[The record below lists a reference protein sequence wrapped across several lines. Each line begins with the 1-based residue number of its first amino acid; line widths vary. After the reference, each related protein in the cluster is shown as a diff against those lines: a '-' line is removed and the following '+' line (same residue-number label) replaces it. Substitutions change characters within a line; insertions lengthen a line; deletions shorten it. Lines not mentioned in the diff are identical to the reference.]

1 MKKYYGIKES
11 IFIKD
16 SLNQSFV
23 FFINNN
29 QNLIFNRINTEDG
42 LTIIDKNVLDFSAAI
57 DENNRLH
64 LLYLQDKGELIYC
77 VYSDKT
83 WQKNL
88 FTKLDTQSN
97 IYKYLTLLVHKNSI
111 NIFYAFANLIN
122 LNLWTIEH
130 ITKNK
135 DNWQKHIV
143 ANIFSEK
150 IINPFYMD
158 NDEFGN
164 IYLVYSGKEYNNYNI
179 YYLFFNTF
187 TKRWTTTP
195 TKISS
200 SLANNVLPYIFVDS
214 ENNVHILWYS
224 SDNKDYFLNYKRFSS
239 TGDSKFQW
247 QEINLPKI
255 LGNNYHALMFEKYN
269 KLNIIYISEEEIF
282 KLTSKDY
289 GITWILEDKTFVEH
303 YPVYLI
309 KYYNLS
315 INKGQDKI
323 NHYYGNM
330 DNGTISF
337 YLDNSH
343 KDFKVD
349 SNNFIDTDLKNE
361 NMDITSIQ
369 NENNSNLEVKELEE
383 LKNALLEMEDQL
395 EAIKNDVKLIKDK
408 LGDVEEKLKNKKGF
422 FNIW

>member
-1 MKKYYGIKES
+1 
-11 IFIKD
+11 
-16 SLNQSFV
+16 
-23 FFINNN
+23 
-29 QNLIFNRINTEDG
+29 
-42 LTIIDKNVLDFSAAI
+42 
-57 DENNRLH
+57 
-64 LLYLQDKGELIYC
+64 
-77 VYSDKT
+77 
-83 WQKNL
+83 
-88 FTKLDTQSN
+88 
-97 IYKYLTLLVHKNSI
+97 
-111 NIFYAFANLIN
+111 
-122 LNLWTIEH
+122 
-130 ITKNK
+130 
-135 DNWQKHIV
+135 
-143 ANIFSEK
+143 
-150 IINPFYMD
+150 MD